1 MFTLLGTVLYA
12 EVYLVCM
19 IIVGLLW
26 LWTSHKSEVSTPEL
40 WLQKVFVTFLLNF
53 LCNFLFTLF
62 NRVWVFP
69 GVVLPLSYGLKSL
82 YLVTLAI
89 GVFNW
94 CGYAETSLQSNLF
107 QNRKKLIVLNL
118 ILVGCLALVVINLFT
133 HMIFEFDENCEYQRH
148 PMFQVFLTLLFVP
161 SCISSVRLLRQGMRE
176 ADPYVKSHYRLV
188 ASFPLCILIA
198 ILLSFIGE
206 SIPVICV
213 CVVVELLCIFIGNT
227 SHQISID
234 MLTRVNNRQNLNRFL
249 NYKLA
254 IHEEQIWL
262 IMIDVDYFKH
272 INDTYGHLEGDHAL
286 INVADVLK
294 RACADYKPRPFIAR
308 YGGDEFVIV
317 VEGQQ
322 ENAQMIQ
329 NKIHELLKEYNT
341 PEHPYQLEVSVG
353 CARYKSGMNF
363 EELMAIADA
372 KLYEMKNARR

>member
-1 MFTLLGTVLYA
+1 MLEAILYA

-19 IIVGLLW
+19 IVVGLLW
-26 LWTSHKSEVSTPEL
+26 LWTARKSEISAAEL
-40 WLQKVFVTFLLNF
+40 WLQRVFGFFLLNF
-53 LCNFLFTLF
+53 LSNFLFTMF

-69 GVVLPLSYGLKSL
+69 QIVFILSYAFKSL
-82 YLVTLAI
+82 YLATLVAGI
-89 GVFNW
+89 FCW
-94 CGYAETSLQSNLF
+94 CGYAETTLHSTLF
-107 QNRKKLIVLNL
+107 EKGKKLIILNL
-118 ILVGCLALVVINLFT
+118 LLAGCFVLIIVNMFT
-133 HMIFEFDENCEYQRH
+133 HIIFEFDENCVYVRH
-148 PMFQVFLTLLFVP
+148 SMFQVFLVLLFIP
-161 SCISSVRLLRQGMRE
+161 SCLSSFRLLRQVGHE
-176 ADPYVKSHYRLV
+176 ADPYLKSHFRLI

-206 SIPVICV
+206 SVPVICV
-213 CVVVELLCIFIGNT
+213 CITVELLCIFIGNT
-227 SHQISID
+227 THQISID

-272 INDTYGHLEGDHAL
+272 INDTYGHLEGDRAL
-286 INVADVLK
+286 INVADTLK
-294 RACADYKPRPFIAR
+294 KACLDYKPRPFIAR

-329 NKIHELLKEYNT
+329 NRIHDLLKECNT
-341 PEHPYQLEVSVG
+341 PEHPYQLSVSVG
-353 CARYKSGMNF
+353 CARYKSGMSF
-363 EELMAIADA
+363 EELMTIADD